1 MGSAGTGEH
10 PHPPTGELMSNLEHG
25 GQPVVGMHLPT
36 KKFSILRSIRENK
49 RSQGLFLISPAIL
62 YLLVFLIIP
71 SILVILLS
79 FMTRGPYGN
88 VVYRFNVD
96 NYLRL
101 IDSLYLRILW
111 FSLVVAGMTTVFTI
125 LIGYPLAYYIAR
137 SPVNQ
142 RPILLFLILL
152 PFWTNFIIRIYAW
165 IMILRTE
172 GLLNTFL
179 QNLGLIHLPL
189 DLLYTPTAVLIG
201 MVYEFLPFMVLP
213 LYTSLEKIELSQLE
227 AAADLG
233 ARPFRA
239 FWRITLPL
247 SFPGMIAG
255 SILVFIPAMG
265 MFVVP
270 DLMGGAKTILV
281 GNLIRNQFLVAR
293 DWPFGASASMLLLLL
308 TLAFTLFYTRRAG
321 LAEDLLV

>member
-1 MGSAGTGEH
+1 
-10 PHPPTGELMSNLEHG
+10 MSNIEQP
-25 GQPVVGMHLPT
+25 GQPVVPIDLPR
-36 KKFSILRSIRENK
+36 KKFSILRSIRENS
-49 RSQGLFLISPAIL
+49 RSQGLFLISPALL
-62 YLLVFLIIP
+62 YLLIFLIVP
-71 SILVILLS
+71 SVLVIILS

-88 VVYRFNVD
+88 IVYRFNID

-101 IDSLYLRILW
+101 GDTLYLRILW
-111 FSLVVAGMTTVFTI
+111 FSVVVAGLTTIFTI
-125 LIGYPLAYYIAR
+125 LLGYPLAYYIAR
-137 SPVNQ
+137 APIGQ
-142 RPILLFLILL
+142 RPILIFLILL

-165 IMILRTE
+165 IMILRTQ
-172 GLLNTFL
+172 GILNSFLLD
-179 QNLGLIHLPL
+179 LGLIRMPIN
-189 DLLYTPTAVLIG
+189 LLYTPTAVLIG

-213 LYTSLEKIELSQLE
+213 LYTSLEKIELAQLE

-293 DWPFGASASMLLLLL
+293 DWPFGAAASMLLLLL
-308 TLAFTLFYTRRAG
+308 TLFFTLFYTRRAG
-321 LAEDLLV
+321 FGEEFLV